1 MHLWRVNAN
10 EFSYEDLVDC
20 IHDMEFGK
28 VEKMHYRVPNSG
40 RSLETS
46 LIILHSEES
55 FANLAKHLKSN
66 IPIEVYVEHAADA
79 ASTSNMPT
87 VGTNISDKSAA
98 EQVGSVQLT
107 DGTGPSSH
115 AGLQTGEEAEQP
127 SFSSDSTSSENWC
140 STSDD
145 DEYELIKKK
154 RKEME
159 GFRVPE
165 QEPESQFNNDEPL
178 EQPSINI
185 DGEAAAAKGKGK
197 ASHASTVPGQ
207 NVDSRSTNK
216 KKAHAKSKHATATS
230 QTEQIAGAGKGKRK
244 TIHLTPAGAEAGSIQ
259 DQDNAQYIHV
269 YRRCTYL
276 NHITCAAEAV
286 LPTRISITSPVKEM
300 HPPRARSSRRHP
312 VPRGDRCR
320 VMDVPDPNSTDQK
333 SQR

>member
-79 ASTSNMPT
+79 TSTSNMPT
-87 VGTNISDKSAA
+87 VGTNISDISPLA
-98 EQVGSVQLT
+98 ERVGSVQLH
-107 DGTGPSSH
+107 GWHSPSSH
-115 AGLQTGEEAEQP
+115 LWIARSRRSVTTILQI
-127 SFSSDSTSSENWC
+127 SDSTSSENWC

-145 DEYELIKKK
+145 DECELIKKK
-154 RKEME
+154 HKEME

-185 DGEAAAAKGKGK
+185 DGEVEGECSDSL
-197 ASHASTVPGQ
+197 ASFLTTSED
-207 NVDSRSTNK
+207 DSEHYK
-216 KKAHAKSKHATATS
+216 KK
-230 QTEQIAGAGKGKRK
+230 G
-244 TIHLTPAGAEAGSIQ
+244 L
-259 DQDNAQYIHV
+259 
-269 YRRCTYL
+269 
-276 NHITCAAEAV
+276 
-286 LPTRISITSPVKEM
+286 
-300 HPPRARSSRRHP
+300 
-312 VPRGDRCR
+312 
-320 VMDVPDPNSTDQK
+320 
-333 SQR
+333 